1 MGGQNNLVCSSCT
14 AAYGRH
20 LNRRQM
26 KKEDCGKPKKKDRKE
41 KNWGLGKI
49 LTFFRTEIAFGTMH
63 N

>member
-26 KKEDCGKPKKKDRKE
+26 KKTVVKPKKRQKGE
-41 KNWGLGKI
+41 ELGAWKNTNL
-49 LTFFRTEIAFGTMH
+49 FFRTETAFGTMH